1 MEDKKNT
8 KVSGKEPD
16 SDNKSFDGTNVFKTG
31 EVTKIIDEAISMIEE
46 RWNGSVVI
54 RKVPDYHEM
63 RKRQEKNKESGETRK
78 TEENLPYQEID
89 KSNRNWIY
97 REMIRL
103 ESEGKWQELERLT
116 KSPEFLV
123 NEQRTEYSDKAA
135 KTAEA
140 TEESEN
146 AKTAE
151 PTEESEN
158 AKTAEATEESE
169 NAKTAEPTGESGKL
183 NEGEAAE
190 DTEAAQELDKSSKI
204 KKRNK
209 QSIVRQLK
217 RVLIAAGLLAIAF
230 IAGRI
235 IYVNCTYPSAKINML
250 NQSQKFTGSGCNIAV
265 NDAVIYSK
273 EKWVEYLKE
282 SIPEDE
288 DFDADKYASI
298 PGKGE
303 NYDILCAEL
312 SISNTT
318 DVPVA
323 MSDIKTG
330 LVLQSGYMSQGYSIF
345 IREKTDNSQLIKNY
359 EVEPGQTRKFVFAYV
374 LQEEFKKDLMLQY
387 CELGNN
393 QRMVLQLREVR

>member
-46 RWNGSVVI
+46 RWNGSGVI

-63 RKRQEKNKESGETRK
+63 RKRQEKNKESGETGK
-78 TEENLPYQEID
+78 SEENLPYQEID
-89 KSNRNWIY
+89 KSDKNWIY

-123 NEQRTEYSDKAA
+123 NEQQTEYSDKAAETAEATEESESA

-146 AKTAE
+146 AE
-151 PTEESEN
+151 
-158 AKTAEATEESE
+158 
-169 NAKTAEPTGESGKL
+169 TAEPTGESGEL
-183 NEGEAAE
+183 NEGEDAE

-217 RVLIAAGLLAIAF
+217 RVLIAAGLLAIAL

-250 NQSQKFTGSGCNIAV
+250 NQSQKFTGLGCNIAV

-318 DVPVA
+318 DVPVK
-323 MSDIKTG
+323 MSDIKIG
-330 LVLQSGYMSQGYSIF
+330 LVLQSGYLSQGYSIF